1 MKPIPTDYVAPP
13 KHERHGIALAL
24 SGGGYRATLFHLGA
38 VRRLNELGVLPQITT
53 FCSVSGGSILD
64 AQLATSLPWPVT
76 GPLSSVDWNRRMTA
90 PVRSFTSQDIRT
102 DSLAKRWL
110 LPWNWFRD
118 TTEIEHLAKHYEAW
132 FPSKLAALPETPQFL
147 FCSTDLAVG
156 INWTFTR
163 ERMGDSQLGHAP
175 TPPDWSLG
183 RTVAAS
189 SCFPPVFNPLPI
201 RIPADRFSGGYATPQ
216 DKAAAFHDL
225 RIDDGGTYD
234 TLGLESV
241 WKTHATILCS
251 DGGGAF
257 LITPDRGWLDRIKR
271 YLLIQFNQSVNVRKR
286 WLIDSFVRGEYDG
299 AYWGASSAPIRY
311 GVMQGYSKELARTV
325 ISQVR
330 TDLDHFSDAEQS
342 VLENHGYFLA
352 DAALKTHAKGLIKN
366 PDAPLEVPYPDWMD
380 EAKVRNAL
388 KDSSKNKVF
397 GH

>member
-1 MKPIPTDYVAPP
+1 
-13 KHERHGIALAL
+13 
-24 SGGGYRATLFHLGA
+24 
-38 VRRLNELGVLPQITT
+38 VRRLNELGVLSQINT
-53 FCSVSGGSILD
+53 FCSVSGGSILN
-64 AQLATSLPWPVT
+64 AQLATNLPWPVA
-76 GPLSSVDWNRRMTA
+76 GPLPTVEWNHRVTA
-90 PVRSFTSQDIRT
+90 PILKFTSQDIRS

-110 LPWNWFRD
+110 LPWNWFHD

-132 FPSKLAALPETPQFL
+132 FPIKLASLPAAPQFM

-156 INWTFTR
+156 INWIFTR
-163 ERMGDSQLGHAP
+163 DRMGDSQLGHAP
-175 TPPDWSLG
+175 TPSDWSLG

-189 SCFPPVFNPLPI
+189 SCFPPVFNPLPTK
-201 RIPADRFSGGYATPQ
+201 IPANRFTGGYATPQ
-216 DKAAAFHDL
+216 DKAEAFRDL

-271 YLLIQFNQSVNVRKR
+271 YLTIQFNQTVNVRKR
-286 WLIDSFVRGEYDG
+286 WLIASLVRGEYDG
-299 AYWGASSAPIRY
+299 AYWGAGSAPIRY
-311 GVMQGYSKELARTV
+311 GIMQGYSKELARTV

-330 TDLDHFSDAEQS
+330 TDLDHFTEAEQA

-352 DAALKTHAKGLIKN
+352 DAALKAHAPQLITNPNVGLDIPN
-366 PDAPLEVPYPDWMD
+366 PDWMD
-380 EAKVRNAL
+380 EAKVRQAL
-388 KDSSKNKVF
+388 KDSSKIKVL